1 MFSHGRGELHFFTQ
15 VEGTNK
21 ELLEDRR
28 RIEWIAWISKV
39 VAVNERR
46 SSATIVAR
54 LNQLATAGCQF
65 AIDVRWLKISSLLEV
80 FFSFSIVALHMS
92 SLNRLKSYVFIHVP
106 HMLVAFRNSHI
117 ASLIVIV
124 KGFLI
129 IGVQVLPSF
138 LVDLPQAH

>member
-1 MFSHGRGELHFFTQ
+1 M
-15 VEGTNK
+15 
-21 ELLEDRR
+21 
-28 RIEWIAWISKV
+28 
-39 VAVNERR
+39 NERR

-80 FFSFSIVALHMS
+80 FFSFGIVALHMS
-92 SLNRLKSYVFIHVP
+92 SLNRLKSYVFIHIP

-124 KGFLI
+124 KGLLI

-138 LVDLPQAH
+138 LVDLPQTHQCFLVAFGCLFEILYCPPQILLCPIPIPETFT